1 MKMHLVLAAA
11 FAGLGSHAA
20 FASSEGGDTWSELEP
35 TPYVRSVQAL
45 PVPAPGPVS
54 SQQREDLGAE
64 SGRSAGGDTWSEL
77 EPTPYAGSAP
87 PLPGPAPRP
96 STRQQRA

>member
-35 TPYVRSVQAL
+35 TPYVGSAQAL
-45 PVPAPGPVS
+45 AVPAPGPVS
-54 SQQREDLGAE
+54 SQ
-64 SGRSAGGDTWSEL
+64 
-77 EPTPYAGSAP
+77 
-87 PLPGPAPRP
+87 
-96 STRQQRA
+96 

>member
-35 TPYVRSVQAL
+35 TPYAGSAQAL
-45 PVPAPGPVS
+45 AVPAPGPVS
-54 SQQREDLGAE
+54 SQQREELGAA
-64 SGRSAGGDTWSEL
+64 SGRSEGGDTWSEL
-77 EPTPYAGSAP
+77 EPTPYAGSARALAVP
-87 PLPGPAPRP
+87 APGPV
-96 STRQQRA
+96 SSQ

>member
-45 PVPAPGPVS
+45 PVPALGPVS

-64 SGRSAGGDTWSEL
+64 GGDTWSEL
-77 EPTPYAGSAP
+77 EPTPYVGSAQALAVP
-87 PLPGPAPRP
+87 APGPV
-96 STRQQRA
+96 SSQ